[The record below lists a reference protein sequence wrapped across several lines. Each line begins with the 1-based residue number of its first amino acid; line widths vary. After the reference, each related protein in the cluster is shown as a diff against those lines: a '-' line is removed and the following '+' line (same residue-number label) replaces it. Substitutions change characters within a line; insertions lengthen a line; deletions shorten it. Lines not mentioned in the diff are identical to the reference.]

1 MGFIGKW
8 MGWMECLVSHSSM
21 SILVKGSP
29 TKDFTVSR
37 GLHQG
42 NGLSL
47 FLFLIV
53 VERLFGLVTNVVSLG
68 DFKGFYCSDNSSL
81 EFLQFA
87 DNTILAVAG
96 FLSCGIRALSFTFLR
111 VSIGINPRR
120 WDVWKPIMDKIRIR
134 FRYGDTTT
142 TMLKD
147 PIFKV
152 RSKVSL
158 WWKDLFSIGKV
169 EEENQDN

>member
-1 MGFIGKW
+1 MKNMGFIGKW

-87 DNTILAVAG
+87 DNTILV
-96 FLSCGIRALSFTFLR
+96 
-111 VSIGINPRR
+111 
-120 WDVWKPIMDKIRIR
+120 
-134 FRYGDTTT
+134 GDG
-142 TMLKD
+142 
-147 PIFKV
+147 
-152 RSKVSL
+152 S
-158 WWKDLFSIGKV
+158 
-169 EEENQDN
+169 